1 MATIGQWI
9 RRLGYLLRR
18 RAHEEELRREMEA
31 HRAQMAEP
39 SSFGNT
45 VRLREEAQDAWGWRW
60 LDDLVHDTR
69 FAWRTLRQSPGFALT
84 AVVTLALGIG
94 VNSAMFSF
102 VNGLLLRPLYEEAG
116 EVVAVY
122 NRSTVPSR
130 GFRGVSYPNYLDI
143 RDATGE
149 IFASLAAVS
158 TVFVGLDVGDGAR
171 RTMVSGVT
179 ANYFQ
184 IFGQPLA
191 LGRPFTTDEER
202 SEAEARVAII
212 SFTVWEQ
219 RGASPGVLGQ
229 TVRING
235 ELFTVIGVTAKG
247 FTGTG
252 IPGPDVWL
260 PLAAHDVL
268 RTASDTWQL
277 TARDAHVLDVV
288 GRLRDGIP
296 LESVAPALDTV
307 ARRLEQAFPA
317 ANAGYTLEMAAPSRL
332 LFMPGPGSGAI
343 RATLAVLLMIMPAIV
358 LLVACLNLADL
369 LLARGHVRRQELA
382 IRASLGG
389 GRGRLTRQLLTE
401 GLLLALGGGAV
412 GLWLSTWAT
421 DALLASLRPVLPVAL
436 TLPELDLDW
445 RVLIGTIAFSLV
457 ASLVFGGWPA
467 WALTGRVVAT
477 DIKRN
482 AGEDSHRPGGTRIGN
497 ALVIGQVALS
507 LLLLASGG
515 LFVMSATS
523 AATADPGFRLEG
535 GLLAE
540 IDPSLA
546 GYDEAR
552 GRQLQRTLV
561 DRLRSIP
568 GVEAVTIASSFPF
581 SGFNDSHEVALAGAA
596 SESTQSIDAVF
607 SVVGRDYARTLGLPM
622 LAGRDFTDA
631 ELAPGTSERVAIIDD
646 VLAQRLWPQ
655 ENALGR
661 LIQFLDADGP
671 EVGQPMRVVGIIP
684 ALKHSLGNPRPSAHV
699 YVPLG
704 QHYEGAMTLQLRVA
718 REGSER
724 AMLGTIGRVIREVDD
739 RVPVLRL
746 EEWREHLDSGLE
758 VWLYRVGARVC
769 SAFGGIALLLA
780 VIGVYG
786 VKSYVVSR
794 RTREFGIRIVSG
806 AHPRALLWQ
815 VMREGSRTTTIGIGI
830 GLLLAL
836 GAGRLLQ
843 GFLYG
848 VDSFEPVVLVTAP
861 LILLAASLLASFLP
875 ARRATKVDPTV
886 ALRSE

>member
-1 MATIGQWI
+1 
-9 RRLGYLLRR
+9 
-18 RAHEEELRREMEA
+18 
-31 HRAQMAEP
+31 MAEP
-39 SSFGNT
+39 RSFGNT
-45 VRLREEAQDAWGWRW
+45 LRFREEAQDAWGWRW
-60 LDDLVHDTR
+60 LDDLVQDTR

-84 AVVTLALGIG
+84 AIVTLALGIG
-94 VNSAMFSF
+94 VNSAMFS
-102 VNGLLLRPLYEEAG
+102 VVDGLLLRPLYEGADEI
-116 EVVAVY
+116 VAVY
-122 NRSTVPSR
+122 SRSTTASR
-130 GFRGVSYPNYLDI
+130 DHRGVSYLNYLDL
-143 RDATGE
+143 REGTTE
-149 IFASLAAVS
+149 LFANLAAFNI
-158 TVFVGLDVGDGAR
+158 VFVGLDAGEGAR
-171 RTMVSGVT
+171 RTLASGVT

-202 SEAEARVAII
+202 LGADARVAII
-212 SFTVWEQ
+212 SFPLWEQ
-219 RGASPGVLGQ
+219 RGAGASVPGQ
-229 TVRING
+229 TVRVNG
-235 ELFTVIGVTAKG
+235 ERFTVIGVAQKG

-260 PLAAHDVL
+260 PLAALEGL
-268 RTASDTWQL
+268 RTEQTPEARSLD
-277 TARDAHVLDVV
+277 ARDAHTLDVV
-288 GRLRDGIP
+288 GRLRAGIRG
-296 LESVAPALDTV
+296 ESVAPALATV
-307 ARRLEQAFPA
+307 ATRLAQAFPVI
-317 ANAGYTLEMAAPSRL
+317 NGGYTLEMAAPSRL
-332 LFMPGPGSGAI
+332 LFMPGSGA
-343 RATLAVLLMIMPAIV
+343 RMPLLGVVLMTMPAIV

-382 IRASLGG
+382 IRSSLGG

-401 GLLLALGGGAV
+401 GLLLALAAGAV
-412 GLWLSTWAT
+412 GLWLSTWAI
-421 DALLASLRPVLPVAL
+421 DVLLASLRSMLPFAVVLPGL
-436 TLPELDLDW
+436 ELNW
-445 RVLIGTIAFSLV
+445 RVLTGTVAFSLV
-457 ASLVFGGWPA
+457 ATLVFGGWPA
-467 WALTGRVVAT
+467 WALIGRAMAA
-477 DIKRN
+477 DIKRQ
-482 AGEDSHRPGGTRIGN
+482 AGGESHRPGGTRIGN
-497 ALVIGQVALS
+497 ALVVGQVALS
-507 LLLLASGG
+507 LLLLACGG

-561 DRLRSIP
+561 DRLRSVP

-622 LAGRDFTDA
+622 LAGRDFSDA
-631 ELAPGTSERVAIIDD
+631 ELAPGMSERVAIIDD
-646 VLAQRLWPQ
+646 VLAQRLRPK

-671 EVGQPMRVVGIIP
+671 EVGQPMRVIGIIP
-684 ALKHSLGNPRPSAHV
+684 AVKHSLGNPRPSAHV

-724 AMLGTIGRVIREVDD
+724 AMLGTVGRVIREVDD

-746 EEWREHLDSGLE
+746 EGWREHLDSGLD
-758 VWLYRVGARVC
+758 VWLYRVGAKVC

-780 VIGVYG
+780 AIGVYG

-794 RTREFGIRIVSG
+794 RTREFGIRIATG

-815 VMREGSRTTTIGIGI
+815 VMREGGRVTAMGIGV
-830 GLLLAL
+830 GLLLTV
-836 GAGRLLQ
+836 GAGQILQ

-848 VDSFEPVVLVTAP
+848 VSGFEPVVLVTAP
-861 LILLAASLLASFLP
+861 LILLAASLLASYVP
-875 ARRATKVDPTV
+875 ALRATRVDPTV